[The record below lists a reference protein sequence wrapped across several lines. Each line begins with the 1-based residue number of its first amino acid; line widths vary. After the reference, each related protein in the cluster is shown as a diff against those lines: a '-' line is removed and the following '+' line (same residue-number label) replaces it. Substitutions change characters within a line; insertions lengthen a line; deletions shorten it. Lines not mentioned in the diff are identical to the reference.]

1 MNNVKI
7 IKGNLFTTNCQ
18 TIVNTVNCIGVM
30 GAGIALEFKYRYP
43 IMYEKYVELCR
54 NRQIDI
60 GKLWLY
66 NKEIDRK
73 WVLNFPT
80 KRDWKRPSKIE
91 YLEKG
96 LEKFLQTYEE
106 KGIKSIAFPLLGA
119 SNGGIKPEVS
129 QQIMEKYL
137 SLCNIEVEIY
147 HYSPTSKDDLIDTF
161 IEAITYSSPKEIQQ
175 LSGLSKHSISK
186 LRKIVENQEVPSLMR
201 LGKIR
206 GVGKETTAKAY
217 KLAVNYKKQ
226 PVQASIFN
234 TNLSK
239 EMVAIQKEINKA
251 TEKQTKFD
259 KEKVLSA
266 LDMLQQNIQIM
277 QKEIMNIRELV
288 Q

>member
-43 IMYEKYVELCR
+43 AMYEKYVELCR

-239 EMVAIQKEINKA
+239 EMVALQKEINKA